1 MSTLPALNG
10 SYFRLNSF
18 QLKLIGMLLMVF
30 DHIHQFFPADV
41 PVWFNWVGRIVA
53 PIFLFASAEGYH
65 YTRSKWKYMLHLYA
79 GYVLMGI
86 ISTIL
91 QRQLPSDNVLI
102 NNIFGTL
109 FLAVLYMLL
118 IDWLIG
124 AMKARKYVQIAGA
137 IVALLLPIVV
147 SQAAL
152 QLFTSSA
159 FSHPWLLNTFM
170 YVNLFMPIPA
180 LVEGGFVFIILGVLF
195 HLLRHK
201 RLWQILAL
209 VVISALVAW
218 TGGFDL
224 WVNYQWM
231 MVFAA
236 IPIALY
242 TGAKGRN
249 MKYLFYVF
257 YPAHIY
263 FLYVLAYWL
272 GK

>member
-1 MSTLPALNG
+1 MSTLPVLNG
-10 SYFRLNSF
+10 SSFRLNSF

-41 PVWFNWVGRIVA
+41 PVWFNWIGRIVA

-65 YTRSKWKYMLHLYA
+65 YTRSKWKYMMHLYV

-86 ISTIL
+86 ISMLL
-91 QRQLPSDNVLI
+91 QRQLPSDNALM

-109 FLAVLYMLL
+109 FLSVLYMLL
-118 IDWLIG
+118 IDWLVG
-124 AMKARKYVQIAGA
+124 AIKARKYAQMAAAVI
-137 IVALLLPIVV
+137 ALLLPFIIN
-147 SQAAL
+147 QAAL
-152 QLFTSSA
+152 QLLTSSA
-159 FSHPWLLNTFM
+159 LNNPWVLQAFI
-170 YVNLFMPIPA
+170 YVNLIIPIPA
-180 LVEGGFVFIILGVLF
+180 FVEGGFVFIILGVLF
-195 HLLRHK
+195 HLLRQK
-201 RLWQILAL
+201 RLWQI
-209 VVISALVAW
+209 VVLVAVSTFAAW
-218 TGGFDL
+218 AGGFDL

-242 TGAKGRN
+242 NGAKGRN

-257 YPAHIY
+257 YPVHIY
-263 FLYVLAYWL
+263 FLYILAYWL